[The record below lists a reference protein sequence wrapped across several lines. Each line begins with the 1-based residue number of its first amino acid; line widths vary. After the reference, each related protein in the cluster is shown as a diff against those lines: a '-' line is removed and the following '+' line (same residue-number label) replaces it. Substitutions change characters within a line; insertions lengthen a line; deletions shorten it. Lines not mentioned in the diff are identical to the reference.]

1 MKTWFRI
8 ENSLIDRDDLSAY
21 EKLCCIVI
29 ARYAGR
35 PEFNHLITVKTIAKK
50 MGVEESTAAT
60 SLERLL
66 EKGLITE
73 EFSSSIDLEKNVDS
87 TEITGNIESAENL
100 TNKEN
105 ITNTGNLGS
114 VKTVYVA
121 QKSEKEEIIETSSN
135 LIKMTDD
142 INAEPMQMPSW
153 DNEDDAENMLM
164 QVMEF
169 IEEPINARQGRI
181 ILGLANNNIEKVKS
195 CYNASRTMFGNARI
209 DALIECLQI
218 KDIESDKDDIGIDIR
233 GRIGGQVNRF
243 RLEQMK
249 KYNKFSKKT
258 KK

>member
-1 MKTWFRI
+1 MKTWFAI
-8 ENSLIDRDDLSAY
+8 ETSLIDRDDLTTY
-21 EKLCCIVI
+21 EKLCGIVM

-35 PEFNHLITVKTIAKK
+35 PEFNHLITVETLAKK
-50 MGVEESTAAT
+50 MAISVEDTHKALSG
-60 SLERLL
+60 LFD
-66 EKGLITE
+66 KGLITE
-73 EFSSSIDLEKNVDS
+73 EISTSMDLKFDNNSKSMIEDLSSV
-87 TEITGNIESAENL
+87 
-100 TNKEN
+100 
-105 ITNTGNLGS
+105 
-114 VKTVYVA
+114 
-121 QKSEKEEIIETSSN
+121 EEDILPRN
-135 LIKMTDD
+135 LIKLKEQQRSDFQMDTVK
-142 INAEPMQMPSW
+142 PMQMPSW